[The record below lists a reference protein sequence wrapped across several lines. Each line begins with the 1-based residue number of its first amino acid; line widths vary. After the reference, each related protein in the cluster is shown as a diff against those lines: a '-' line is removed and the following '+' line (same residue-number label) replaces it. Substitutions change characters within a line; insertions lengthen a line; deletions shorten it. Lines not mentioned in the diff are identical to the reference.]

1 MTDTGETTI
10 LEEGNVKITNLRVI
24 IGTKTY
30 SMSNIASVSMG
41 KNDSK
46 GILPFIVIAG
56 ILSALIGLIDLK
68 ENMQC
73 LTLGMLMVIGGGI
86 GIANS
91 KTKYIVRIGSASGE
105 SNILE
110 SHDKAT
116 IKRVVNAMNEAIVRR
131 G

>member
-1 MTDTGETTI
+1 MTDTGEITI
-10 LEEGNVKITNLRVI
+10 LEEESVKITNLRVI

-30 SMSNIASVSMG
+30 AMANVASVSMG

-46 GILPFIVIAG
+46 GILPLIVVAG
-56 ILSALIGLIDLK
+56 ILSALIGFIDLK

-73 LTLGMLMVIGGGI
+73 LTLGVLMVIGGVL
-86 GIANS
+86 GIATS
-91 KTKYIVRIGSASGE
+91 KTKYSVRIGSASGE